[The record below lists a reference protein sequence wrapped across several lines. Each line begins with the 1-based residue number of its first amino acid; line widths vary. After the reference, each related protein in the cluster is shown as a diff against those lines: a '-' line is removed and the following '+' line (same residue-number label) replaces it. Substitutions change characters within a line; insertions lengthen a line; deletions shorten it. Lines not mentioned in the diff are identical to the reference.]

1 MSIFK
6 RKIEFVSA
14 ICPECG
20 GNLEL
25 DATLETAYCQ
35 YCGAMCIVKNAQ
47 KKKKETSLDK
57 VIGFVERQQ
66 DLRRKDRVEIQKR
79 KDEEKRKAEEEQKKL
94 KSG

>member
-47 KKKKETSLDK
+47 KKN
-57 VIGFVERQQ
+57 
-66 DLRRKDRVEIQKR
+66 
-79 KDEEKRKAEEEQKKL
+79 L
-94 KSG
+94 KM